1 MVFASLTLFVTTRY
15 PWEKLNDEAGK
26 SLRPIAG
33 IVFILGAGGG
43 FKNLLIDTG
52 IGDMITKFVEN
63 TNISIILIAWVIA
76 VFVRVA
82 TGSSTVS
89 AITTA
94 GILEPT
100 ATALAYDPIQTGLLV
115 LAIGAGSF
123 IFSFV
128 NDAGLWLVKEYFGFT
143 LPEMFKTWTVMT
155 CLISIVGLVLVWG
168 LGLFLL

>member
-1 MVFASLTLFVTTRY
+1 M
-15 PWEKLNDEAGK
+15 
-26 SLRPIAG
+26 
-33 IVFILGAGGG
+33 
-43 FKNLLIDTG
+43 
-52 IGDMITKFVEN
+52 
-63 TNISIILIAWVIA
+63 IA